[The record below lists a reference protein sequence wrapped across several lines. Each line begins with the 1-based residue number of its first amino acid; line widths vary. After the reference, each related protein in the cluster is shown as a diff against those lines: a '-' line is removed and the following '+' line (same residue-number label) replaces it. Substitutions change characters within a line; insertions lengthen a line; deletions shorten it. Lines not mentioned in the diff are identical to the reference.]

1 MLQEI
6 QTTTRTKSA
15 PPPVLLCAWIKNPST
30 SQRADKPKFIRA
42 EIINVNG
49 DEVTAREIN
58 TENYFLTTRADVKK
72 VHTLNAFTGETWQ
85 ILGDPKPC

>member
-6 QTTTRTKSA
+6 QTPTRTKSA

-30 SQRADKPKFIRA
+30 SQQANKPKYIRA
-42 EIINVNG
+42 EILNVEGN
-49 DEVTAREIN
+49 EITAREYG
-58 TENYFLTTRADVKK
+58 TENYFFTTRDCVKK
-72 VHTLNAFTGETWQ
+72 VHTLNAETGETWQ